1 MFKAGVLKDSN
12 IYANLKD
19 IIVGNKPGRENETE
33 FIYFNSVG
41 LSFLDVA
48 LANWM
53 FQKVEEQGLGT
64 DYVLQDM
71 SMFDIDEK
79 YFVK

>member
-1 MFKAGVLKDSN
+1 MLFRSDSD

-19 IIVGNKPGRENETE
+19 IILGYKKGRENENE

-53 FQKVEEQGLGT
+53 YQKVDEKKLGH
-64 DYVLQDM
+64 DMVLQDK
-71 SMFDIDEK
+71 SMFDIEEK
-79 YFVK
+79 FVFK

>member
-1 MFKAGVLKDSN
+1 MYKAGVLKDAD
-12 IYANLKD
+12 IYANLNE
-19 IIVGNKPGRENETE
+19 IIEGNKPGREDDNE

-53 FQKVEEQGLGT
+53 YEKVEEKKLGT
-64 DYVLQDM
+64 DFVLQNM

-79 YFVK
+79 FVVK

>member
-1 MFKAGVLKDSN
+1 MFKAGVLKDAD
-12 IYANLKD
+12 IYANLNE
-19 IIVGNKPGRENETE
+19 IIEGNKPRRENDNE

-53 FQKVEEQGLGT
+53 YEKVEEKKLGA
-64 DYVLQDM
+64 DFVLQNM
-71 SMFDIDEK
+71 SMFDVDEK
-79 YFVK
+79 YYVK